1 MSAGKRFSAKFLPVL
16 FWSTSANWGNSCMLG
31 FPFSICCPFTGR
43 LSGFEQMCT
52 AEPGRVVRVT
62 NPSCW
67 WKSKSKSKRGGRA
80 CVLAES
86 EGSLAWKERLMRS
99 IQEGWEGDELV
110 ELRREVGSRFKNADL
125 ATAARLPVP
134 RLWLVRPAVFP
145 NHWLV
150 KRGREGREG
159 GNCYLFVSFFVPFS
173 DSRFDHF
180 WGLTINAMV
189 ETLMAARLC
198 KW

>member
-52 AEPGRVVRVT
+52 AEPRRVVRVS
-62 NPSCW
+62 NPLLLMEEQ
-67 WKSKSKSKRGGRA
+67 KQKQMRRGT
-80 CVLAES
+80 CLLAES

-110 ELRREVGSRFKNADL
+110 EREAEVGSRFKNADL
-125 ATAARLPVP
+125 ATAARFPVP

-150 KRGREGREG
+150 RGGRREG
-159 GNCYLFVSFFVPFS
+159 GNCYLFVSFLSLFQAIPLIIFE
-173 DSRFDHF
+173 D
-180 WGLTINAMV
+180 L
-189 ETLMAARLC
+189 LMLR
-198 KW
+198 

>member
-52 AEPGRVVRVT
+52 AEPGRVVRVS
-62 NPSCW
+62 NPLLLMEEQ
-67 WKSKSKSKRGGRA
+67 KQKQMRRGT
-80 CVLAES
+80 CLLAES

-99 IQEGWEGDELV
+99 IQEGWDGDELV
-110 ELRREVGSRFKNADL
+110 EREAEVGSRFKNADL
-125 ATAARLPVP
+125 ATAARFPVP

-150 KRGREGREG
+150 RAGRGGRREIAIFLS
-159 GNCYLFVSFFVPFS
+159 LFCPFFRQLLWSFL
-173 DSRFDHF
+173 R
-180 WGLTINAMV
+180 TY
-189 ETLMAARLC
+189 
-198 KW
+198 

>member
-31 FPFSICCPFTGR
+31 FSFSICCPFTGR

-52 AEPGRVVRVT
+52 AEPGRVVRVP
-62 NPSCW
+62 NPLLLMEEQKQKQMRRRTCL
-67 WKSKSKSKRGGRA
+67 
-80 CVLAES
+80 LAKS

-99 IQEGWEGDELV
+99 IQEGDELV
-110 ELRREVGSRFKNADL
+110 ERSRSRLTVQKCRFGNSCPL
-125 ATAARLPVP
+125 ARSPPLISSPCSFSQPLISQA
-134 RLWLVRPAVFP
+134 
-145 NHWLV
+145 
-150 KRGREGREG
+150 REG
-159 GNCYLFVSFFVPFS
+159 GKGGGKLLSFCLFFVPFS

>member
-52 AEPGRVVRVT
+52 AESGRLVRVS
-62 NPSCW
+62 NPLLLMEEQ
-67 WKSKSKSKRGGRA
+67 KQKQMRRGT
-80 CVLAES
+80 CLLAES

-110 ELRREVGSRFKNADL
+110 EREAEVGSRFKNADL
-125 ATAARLPVP
+125 ATAARFPVP

-150 KRGREGREG
+150 RGG
-159 GNCYLFVSFFVPFS
+159 GGKGEIAIFLSLFCPLS

-180 WGLTINAMV
+180 WGLTNATV

-198 KW
+198 KWQ

>member
-52 AEPGRVVRVT
+52 AEPGRVVRVS
-62 NPSCW
+62 NPLLLMEEQ
-67 WKSKSKSKRGGRA
+67 KQKQMRRGA
-80 CVLAES
+80 CLLAES

-99 IQEGWEGDELV
+99 IQETSWW
-110 ELRREVGSRFKNADL
+110 REKQK
-125 ATAARLPVP
+125 AARGSKMQIWQQLPVP

-150 KRGREGREG
+150 RGG
-159 GNCYLFVSFFVPFS
+159 GGKLLSFCLFFVPFS

-180 WGLTINAMV
+180 WGLTNATV

-198 KW
+198 KWQ